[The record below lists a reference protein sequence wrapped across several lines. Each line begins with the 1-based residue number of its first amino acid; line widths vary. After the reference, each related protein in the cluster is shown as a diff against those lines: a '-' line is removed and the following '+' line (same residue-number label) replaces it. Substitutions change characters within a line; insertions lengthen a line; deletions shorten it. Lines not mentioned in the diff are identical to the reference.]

1 MRTPIPEEVAA
12 AVLFRQDRTCCV
24 CEERGKRVQ
33 IHHIDGDPSNNEP
46 RNLAALCF
54 DCHDETQIKGG
65 FGRTLNPSQVSL
77 YRDEWEARVRQ
88 IREGADKIL
97 LERQVG
103 IITGVT
109 TPQRPWFPP
118 GKLELAAYVESIPGT
133 LGKAYELAQVEWAK
147 GATNIVAQATYQVT
161 NVSERLWTGLSAW
174 YPPGHFGGKE
184 ATEFIS
190 EYVAKRYE
198 LRHALLEPGGLG
210 TGGSMMRPLVAYGV
224 LLDLQELIILTVRM
238 MLTGAEVDTG
248 ISIDEWIKR
257 FKAATSSYPC

>member
-224 LLDLQELIILTVRM
+224 LLRLARA
-238 MLTGAEVDTG
+238 G
-248 ISIDEWIKR
+248 S
-257 FKAATSSYPC
+257 F